1 MNYQNDHNFSKS
13 WTKETFQHFKNQ
25 KFEAECKM
33 MTIIMFLE
41 GKMNDSESIL
51 QAQKPTRWS
60 TLRGGESG
68 KTDFELVCE
77 NFFLP
82 SCS

>member
-1 MNYQNDHNFSKS
+1 
-13 WTKETFQHFKNQ
+13 
-25 KFEAECKM
+25 M

-41 GKMNDSESIL
+41 GEMNDSESIL

-68 KTDFELVCE
+68 GTDFELVCE
-77 NFFLP
+77 NFFCLHVAHLTGF
-82 SCS
+82 

>member
-1 MNYQNDHNFSKS
+1 
-13 WTKETFQHFKNQ
+13 
-25 KFEAECKM
+25 M

-77 NFFLP
+77 NFFCLHVADLTGF
-82 SCS
+82 

>member
-1 MNYQNDHNFSKS
+1 
-13 WTKETFQHFKNQ
+13 
-25 KFEAECKM
+25 M

-77 NFFLP
+77 NFFFALM
-82 SCS
+82 

>member
-1 MNYQNDHNFSKS
+1 
-13 WTKETFQHFKNQ
+13 
-25 KFEAECKM
+25 M

-68 KTDFELVCE
+68 RTDFELVCE
-77 NFFLP
+77 NFFLHVADLTGF
-82 SCS
+82 

>member
-1 MNYQNDHNFSKS
+1 
-13 WTKETFQHFKNQ
+13 
-25 KFEAECKM
+25 
-33 MTIIMFLE
+33 MFLE

-60 TLRGGESG
+60 TLRGGELG
-68 KTDFELVCE
+68 KTDFDRFSFFDLVHEKIFE

-82 SCS
+82 TCSRSHRFLKLFLFLPDTYCGEN

>member
-1 MNYQNDHNFSKS
+1 
-13 WTKETFQHFKNQ
+13 
-25 KFEAECKM
+25 M

-41 GKMNDSESIL
+41 GKMNESESIL